1 MTSYPLNN
9 ALQRQIDPP
18 KWRVTHFRNPH
29 VNLDGRRFA
38 VTRFLTPLCI
48 GKIETPDR
56 STLLAGDD
64 ACAKNASPAV
74 VTPSIVLFD
83 KTRCLF
89 AGMVDLRYW
98 MTLAITAST
107 VLLSC
112 VQDLK
117 MWQNASNLLSAFP
130 EVPRNTACRA
140 WSSRCC
146 GQASIDHFIHLLG
159 EIANGLIAA
168 ASGACIC

>member
-1 MTSYPLNN
+1 M
-9 ALQRQIDPP
+9 
-18 KWRVTHFRNPH
+18 THFRKPH

-38 VTRFLTPLCI
+38 VTRSLTPLCI

-64 ACAKNASPAV
+64 ACAKNAGPAV
-74 VTPSIVLFD
+74 VTPSIVFFD
-83 KTRCLF
+83 KTRCPF

-117 MWQNASNLLSAFP
+117 MWQNVSSSICSARFLKCQGIP
-130 EVPRNTACRA
+130 HVGHGVPSVVVRP
-140 WSSRCC
+140 
-146 GQASIDHFIHLLG
+146 HFIHVF
-159 EIANGLIAA
+159 ANGLIAA

>member
-1 MTSYPLNN
+1 M
-9 ALQRQIDPP
+9 
-18 KWRVTHFRNPH
+18 THFRNPH

-38 VTRFLTPLCI
+38 VTRSLTPLCI

-64 ACAKNASPAV
+64 ACAKNAGPAV
-74 VTPSIVLFD
+74 VTPSNFLFD
-83 KTRCLF
+83 KTRCPF

-98 MTLAITAST
+98 MTLAINAST

-117 MWQNASNLLSAFP
+117 MWQNVRFEDVAECKKLDLLSAFP

-140 WSSRCC
+140 WSSWCC
-146 GQASIDHFIHLLG
+146 GQASFH
-159 EIANGLIAA
+159 
-168 ASGACIC
+168 SCIG